1 MSNEIVLKAL
11 EDHAKAMEGFRS
23 GIQSDISG
31 IQEQMKNLSHEV
43 DKKLG
48 VRKNLSAL
56 DVLGGGRGSM
66 TFENVLTGD
75 ITDEAGNLIKRG
87 TMERSTTKGFIGE
100 FSGSEQFKS
109 LANGA
114 PSTGRVQVEGV
125 TLKALTNTGQ
135 GVAGT
140 TGFDVQP
147 QRAEGVYND
156 PRRPLTLLDVIP
168 SLPVDSS
175 SFEYMQLQNYV
186 NTAAFQTEEG
196 QQKAESNFEM
206 TPETANI
213 ATVAHW
219 TKASVQV
226 LSDAPALGQKL
237 MSLLEYGVLAKLESE
252 IVAGAGG
259 KGRIKGLVE
268 QGMDFVPSGVA
279 DPSTL
284 TPTDRIGA
292 AVVNLQANGWKPGLI
307 IMNPVDWQLISSQKG
322 TDGQYVLGS
331 PRDPSP
337 LTLWNVP
344 VVLTPS
350 LARNISIVM
359 DPAQAAI
366 LDREQP
372 SLLASREDG
381 QNFTTNMV
389 TLLGELRAGLAVFA
403 PGAVLIVDVN
413 GDAEPVAP

>member
-11 EDHAKAMEGFRS
+11 EEHANAMEGFRA
-23 GIQSDISG
+23 GIQSDIATV
-31 IQEQMKNLSHEV
+31 KNQVSDLSAEV

-48 VRKNLSAL
+48 IRKNLSYV
-56 DVLGGGRGSM
+56 DVVGGGLKAGTFQDMKTGDIIDATGSIIKRGSM
-66 TFENVLTGD
+66 
-75 ITDEAGNLIKRG
+75 
-87 TMERSTTKGFIGE
+87 ERSDTKGLIGE
-100 FSGSEQFKS
+100 FSHSEQFKS

-114 PSTGRVQVEGV
+114 TSTGRVQIEGI
-125 TLKALTNTGQ
+125 TLKALTNSGQ

-147 QRAEGVYND
+147 QRAEGIYND

-196 QQKAESNFEM
+196 QQKSESSFEM

-237 MSLLEYGVLAKLESE
+237 MNLLEYGVLAKLESE

-259 KGRIKGLVE
+259 KGKIKGLVE
-268 QGMDFVPSGVA
+268 LGMDFVPSGVA
-279 DPSTL
+279 DPATL

-307 IMNPVDWQLISSQKG
+307 IMNPVDWQIIASQKG
-322 TDGQYVLGS
+322 ADGQYVLGS

-413 GDAEPVAP
+413 GELGATVP

>member
-1 MSNEIVLKAL
+1 M
-11 EDHAKAMEGFRS
+11 
-23 GIQSDISG
+23 
-31 IQEQMKNLSHEV
+31 
-43 DKKLG
+43 
-48 VRKNLSAL
+48 
-56 DVLGGGRGSM
+56 
-66 TFENVLTGD
+66 
-75 ITDEAGNLIKRG
+75 
-87 TMERSTTKGFIGE
+87 
-100 FSGSEQFKS
+100 
-109 LANGA
+109 
-114 PSTGRVQVEGV
+114 
-125 TLKALTNTGQ
+125 
-135 GVAGT
+135 
-140 TGFDVQP
+140 
-147 QRAEGVYND
+147 
-156 PRRPLTLLDVIP
+156 
-168 SLPVDSS
+168 
-175 SFEYMQLQNYV
+175 
-186 NTAAFQTEEG
+186 
-196 QQKAESNFEM
+196 
-206 TPETANI
+206 

-226 LSDAPALGQKL
+226 LSDAPAFGQKL